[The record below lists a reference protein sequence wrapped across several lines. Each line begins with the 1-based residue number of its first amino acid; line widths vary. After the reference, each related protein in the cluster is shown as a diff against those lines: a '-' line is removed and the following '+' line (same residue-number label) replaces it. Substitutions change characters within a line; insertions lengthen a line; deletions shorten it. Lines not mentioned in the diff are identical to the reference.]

1 MQKNENSTNKNHKI
15 KIPLIERIIVCGISK
30 KKLNEIKQPI
40 LSNEELLIE
49 TLSNINIEI
58 LEEYD
63 SSMIKKDM
71 SYSYINNIPKY
82 SIPFGLSPKI
92 IKNKSNNIYDTD
104 KKIISFSL
112 VENTKLKHC
121 SSLSFYDNYKI
132 NTKDI
137 LIKKSITL
145 VSAKDYYDTQK
156 KILEYIYKI
165 LINHYSYKNT
175 NLNLIRKILYENY
188 FSHEKIFIEEYS
200 LLPFYFSF
208 ILNSW
213 DINPSNN
220 KLIKSF
226 HVLPLKSENI
236 LNNNKIISDFFI
248 KLFINDKS
256 PFPIKD
262 YNISILLYKFHI
274 DDLIIIYQALLMEYE
289 IILIFD
295 NFEEINILI
304 YSLLSLIY
312 PLKWKFPITSFLL
325 PETEV
330 MLDAPFATIIGV
342 HESFKY
348 LIEYKIKKECFN
360 LETTIIYDLKEKN
373 FVLKDPNFP
382 LLDNKLINNIKSSL
396 YFLKADL
403 LQFKHGTIKFNNGLM
418 KLFDKNEKIVNK
430 IQHSKYIN
438 IKIISIFFNIFLD
451 LIKNFKSCIKYDE
464 IEKNKININISEPND
479 FFDFNKFEQ
488 NFIFDSTSSYN
499 QFFLNFSK
507 TLMFT
512 NFVRNFILYENK
524 KKIFIF
530 INELITKLSEKE
542 LTNQKRYLNA
552 IIDKNIK
559 MTLSSYYLIKY
570 INLNNLLNNYFIKG
584 INQNEINQKINSNE
598 IWNQLDKNKIKYF
611 SENLLN
617 TYYPNI
623 LYNSKTN
630 ESFIDN
636 ITLIGINSTIT
647 SNNSINEILNM
658 KMKDNDD
665 VYNAIKNSLEEK
677 KSSNIINIRNT
688 GHHKSSSS
696 MNEKIF
702 QQQKFD
708 MNLNFDLINQKNNNL
723 IKDKEQNMISTV
735 NTYSKGNPN
744 NNIKNSNL
752 NNISL
757 ETKKKKKKKIK
768 AMKPLRISYNSL
780 TNVIQGAMAK
790 HAGDEDDIINMPDD
804 F

>member
-63 SSMIKKDM
+63 SSMIKKDI
-71 SYSYINNIPKY
+71 SNTYINNIPKY

-175 NLNLIRKILYENY
+175 NLNLVRKILYENY

-200 LLPFYFSF
+200 LLPFYFSS

-213 DINPSNN
+213 DINPFNN

-236 LNNNKIISDFFI
+236 LNNNKITSDFFI

-430 IQHSKYIN
+430 IEHSKYIN

-464 IEKNKININISEPND
+464 IEKNKININTSEPND

-584 INQNEINQKINSNE
+584 INSNEINQKINSNE

-757 ETKKKKKKKIK
+757 ETKKKMNQKIK

>member
-63 SSMIKKDM
+63 SSMIKKDI
-71 SYSYINNIPKY
+71 SNTYINNIPKY

-165 LINHYSYKNT
+165 LINYYSYKNT

-236 LNNNKIISDFFI
+236 LNNNKITSDFFI

-403 LQFKHGTIKFNNGLM
+403 LQFKHGTIKYNNGLM

-430 IQHSKYIN
+430 IEHSKYIN

-542 LTNQKRYLNA
+542 LTNQKRYLNT
-552 IIDKNIK
+552 IFDKNIK
-559 MTLSSYYLIKY
+559 TTLSSYYLIKY

-584 INQNEINQKINSNE
+584 INSNEINQKINSNE

-658 KMKDNDD
+658 KIKDNED

-757 ETKKKKKKKIK
+757 ETKKKMNQKIK

>member
-63 SSMIKKDM
+63 SSMIKKDI
-71 SYSYINNIPKY
+71 SNTYINNIPKY

-165 LINHYSYKNT
+165 LINYYSYKNT

-236 LNNNKIISDFFI
+236 LNNNKITSDFFI

-430 IQHSKYIN
+430 IEHSKYIN

-507 TLMFT
+507 TLMFS

-757 ETKKKKKKKIK
+757 ETKKKMNQKIK

>member
-63 SSMIKKDM
+63 SSMIKKDI
-71 SYSYINNIPKY
+71 SNTYINNIPKY

-165 LINHYSYKNT
+165 LINYYSYKNT

-200 LLPFYFSF
+200 LLSFYFSF

-236 LNNNKIISDFFI
+236 LNNNKITSDFFI

-430 IQHSKYIN
+430 IEHSKYIN

-584 INQNEINQKINSNE
+584 INSNEINQKINSNE

-757 ETKKKKKKKIK
+757 ETKKKMNQKIK

>member
-63 SSMIKKDM
+63 SSMIKKDI
-71 SYSYINNIPKY
+71 SNTYINNIPKY

-200 LLPFYFSF
+200 LLPFYFSS

-236 LNNNKIISDFFI
+236 LNNNKITSDFFI

-430 IQHSKYIN
+430 IEHSKYIN

-507 TLMFT
+507 TLMFS

-542 LTNQKRYLNA
+542 LTNQKRYLNT
-552 IIDKNIK
+552 IFDKNIK

-584 INQNEINQKINSNE
+584 INSNEINQKINSNE

-757 ETKKKKKKKIK
+757 ETKKKMNQKIK

>member
-63 SSMIKKDM
+63 SSMIKKDI
-71 SYSYINNIPKY
+71 SNTYINNIPKY

-175 NLNLIRKILYENY
+175 NLNLVRKILYENY
-188 FSHEKIFIEEYS
+188 FSHEKIFIEEHS
-200 LLPFYFSF
+200 LLSFYFSF

-236 LNNNKIISDFFI
+236 LNNNKITSDFFI
-248 KLFINDKS
+248 KLFMNDNS

-403 LQFKHGTIKFNNGLM
+403 LQFKHGTIKYNNGLM

-430 IQHSKYIN
+430 IEHSKYIN
-438 IKIISIFFNIFLD
+438 IKILSIFFNIFLD

-542 LTNQKRYLNA
+542 LTNQKRYLNT

-584 INQNEINQKINSNE
+584 INSNEINQKINSNE

-757 ETKKKKKKKIK
+757 ETKKKMNQKIK

>member
-63 SSMIKKDM
+63 SSMIKKDI
-71 SYSYINNIPKY
+71 SNTYINNIPKY

-236 LNNNKIISDFFI
+236 LNNNKITSDFFI

-430 IQHSKYIN
+430 IEHSKYIN

-507 TLMFT
+507 TLMFS

-542 LTNQKRYLNA
+542 LTNQKRYLNT
-552 IIDKNIK
+552 IFDKNIK
-559 MTLSSYYLIKY
+559 TTLSSYYLIKY

-757 ETKKKKKKKIK
+757 ETKKKMNQKIK

>member
-63 SSMIKKDM
+63 SSMIKKDI
-71 SYSYINNIPKY
+71 SNTYINNIPKY

-175 NLNLIRKILYENY
+175 NLNLVRKILYENY

-236 LNNNKIISDFFI
+236 LNNNKITSDFFI

-430 IQHSKYIN
+430 IEHSKYIN

-757 ETKKKKKKKIK
+757 ETKKKMNQKIK

>member
-63 SSMIKKDM
+63 SSMIKKDI
-71 SYSYINNIPKY
+71 SNTYINNIPKY

-165 LINHYSYKNT
+165 LINYYSYKNT

-236 LNNNKIISDFFI
+236 LNNNKITSDFFI

-430 IQHSKYIN
+430 IEHSKYIN

-542 LTNQKRYLNA
+542 LTNQKRYLNT

-757 ETKKKKKKKIK
+757 ETKKKMNQKIK

>member
-63 SSMIKKDM
+63 SSMIKKDI
-71 SYSYINNIPKY
+71 SNTYINNIPKY

-175 NLNLIRKILYENY
+175 NLNLVRKILYENY

-200 LLPFYFSF
+200 LLPFYFSS

-236 LNNNKIISDFFI
+236 LNNNKITSDFFI

-403 LQFKHGTIKFNNGLM
+403 LQFKHGTIKYNNGLM

-430 IQHSKYIN
+430 IEHSKYIN

-559 MTLSSYYLIKY
+559 TTLLSYYLIKY

-735 NTYSKGNPN
+735 NTYSKGNHN

-757 ETKKKKKKKIK
+757 ETKKKMNQKIK

>member
-63 SSMIKKDM
+63 SSMIKKDI
-71 SYSYINNIPKY
+71 SNTYINNIPKY

-165 LINHYSYKNT
+165 LINYYSYKNT

-200 LLPFYFSF
+200 LLSFYFSS

-236 LNNNKIISDFFI
+236 LNNNKITSDFFI

-430 IQHSKYIN
+430 IEHSKYIN

-464 IEKNKININISEPND
+464 IEKNKININTSEPND

-507 TLMFT
+507 TLMFS

-757 ETKKKKKKKIK
+757 ETKKKMNQKIK

>member
-15 KIPLIERIIVCGISK
+15 KLPLIERIIVCGISK

-63 SSMIKKDM
+63 SSMIKKDI
-71 SYSYINNIPKY
+71 SNTYINNIPKY

-121 SSLSFYDNYKI
+121 SSLSFYENYKI

-236 LNNNKIISDFFI
+236 LNNNKITSDFFI

-430 IQHSKYIN
+430 IEHSKYIN

-542 LTNQKRYLNA
+542 LTNQKRYLNT

-757 ETKKKKKKKIK
+757 ETKKKMNQKIK

>member
-63 SSMIKKDM
+63 SSMIKKDI
-71 SYSYINNIPKY
+71 SNTYINNIPKY

-175 NLNLIRKILYENY
+175 NLNLVRKILYENY

-236 LNNNKIISDFFI
+236 LNNNKITSDFFI

-430 IQHSKYIN
+430 IEHSKYIN

-507 TLMFT
+507 TLMFS

-584 INQNEINQKINSNE
+584 INSNEINQKINSNE

-757 ETKKKKKKKIK
+757 ETKKKMNQKIK

>member
-63 SSMIKKDM
+63 SSMIKKDI
-71 SYSYINNIPKY
+71 SNTYINNIPKY

-175 NLNLIRKILYENY
+175 NLNLVRKILYENY

-236 LNNNKIISDFFI
+236 LNNNKITSDFFI

-262 YNISILLYKFHI
+262 YNISILLYKFHL

-430 IQHSKYIN
+430 IEHSKYIN

-507 TLMFT
+507 TLMFS

-584 INQNEINQKINSNE
+584 INSNEINQKINSNE

-757 ETKKKKKKKIK
+757 ETKKKMNQKIK

>member
-63 SSMIKKDM
+63 SSMIKKDI
-71 SYSYINNIPKY
+71 SNTYINNIPKY

-165 LINHYSYKNT
+165 LINYYSYKNT

-236 LNNNKIISDFFI
+236 LNNNKITSDFFI

-430 IQHSKYIN
+430 IEHSKYIN

-559 MTLSSYYLIKY
+559 TTLSSYYLIKY

-757 ETKKKKKKKIK
+757 ETKKKMNQKIK

>member
-1 MQKNENSTNKNHKI
+1 MQKNEGGTNKNHKI

-63 SSMIKKDM
+63 SSMIKKDI
-71 SYSYINNIPKY
+71 SNTYINNIPKY

-165 LINHYSYKNT
+165 LINYYSYKNT
-175 NLNLIRKILYENY
+175 NLNLVRKILYENY

-236 LNNNKIISDFFI
+236 LNNNKITSDFFI

-430 IQHSKYIN
+430 IEHSKYIN

-757 ETKKKKKKKIK
+757 ETKKKMNQKIK

>member
-63 SSMIKKDM
+63 SSMIKKDI
-71 SYSYINNIPKY
+71 SNTYINNIPKY

-236 LNNNKIISDFFI
+236 LNNNKITSDFFI

-403 LQFKHGTIKFNNGLM
+403 LQFKHGTIKYNNGLM

-430 IQHSKYIN
+430 IEHSKYIN

-507 TLMFT
+507 TLMFS

-542 LTNQKRYLNA
+542 LTNQKRYLNT

-584 INQNEINQKINSNE
+584 INSNEINQKINSNE

-757 ETKKKKKKKIK
+757 ETKKKMNQKIK

>member
-63 SSMIKKDM
+63 SSMIKKDI
-71 SYSYINNIPKY
+71 SNTYINNIPKY

-188 FSHEKIFIEEYS
+188 FSHEKIFIEEHS
-200 LLPFYFSF
+200 LLPFYFSS

-236 LNNNKIISDFFI
+236 LNNNKITSDFFI

-430 IQHSKYIN
+430 IEHSKYIN

-507 TLMFT
+507 TLMFS

-542 LTNQKRYLNA
+542 LTNQKRYLNT
-552 IIDKNIK
+552 IFDKNIK
-559 MTLSSYYLIKY
+559 TTLSSYYLIKY

-757 ETKKKKKKKIK
+757 ETKKKMNQKIK

>member
-63 SSMIKKDM
+63 SSMIKKDI
-71 SYSYINNIPKY
+71 SNTYINNIPKY

-92 IKNKSNNIYDTD
+92 IKNKSNNIYDPD

-236 LNNNKIISDFFI
+236 LNNNKITSDFFI

-430 IQHSKYIN
+430 IEHSKYIN

-488 NFIFDSTSSYN
+488 NFVFDSTSSYN

-507 TLMFT
+507 TLMFS

-584 INQNEINQKINSNE
+584 INSNEINQKINSNE

-658 KMKDNDD
+658 KMKDNDE

-757 ETKKKKKKKIK
+757 ETKKKMNQKIK

>member
-63 SSMIKKDM
+63 SSMIKKDI
-71 SYSYINNIPKY
+71 SNTYINNIPKY

-175 NLNLIRKILYENY
+175 NLNLVRKILYENY

-236 LNNNKIISDFFI
+236 LNNNKITSDFFI

-430 IQHSKYIN
+430 IEHSKYIN

-464 IEKNKININISEPND
+464 IEKNKINVNISEPND

-542 LTNQKRYLNA
+542 LTNQKRYLNT
-552 IIDKNIK
+552 IFDKNIK
-559 MTLSSYYLIKY
+559 TTLSSYYLIKY

-584 INQNEINQKINSNE
+584 INSNEINQKINSNE

-757 ETKKKKKKKIK
+757 ETKKKMNQKIK

>member
-63 SSMIKKDM
+63 SSMIKKDI
-71 SYSYINNIPKY
+71 SNTYINNIPKY

-165 LINHYSYKNT
+165 LINYYSYKNT
-175 NLNLIRKILYENY
+175 NLNLVRKILYENY

-236 LNNNKIISDFFI
+236 LNNNKITSDFFI

-403 LQFKHGTIKFNNGLM
+403 LQFKHGTIKYNNGLM

-430 IQHSKYIN
+430 IEHSKYIN

-542 LTNQKRYLNA
+542 LTNQKRYLNT

-559 MTLSSYYLIKY
+559 TTLSSYYLIKY

-757 ETKKKKKKKIK
+757 ETKKKMNQKIK

>member
-58 LEEYD
+58 LEDYD
-63 SSMIKKDM
+63 SSMIKKDI
-71 SYSYINNIPKY
+71 SNTYINNIPKY

-92 IKNKSNNIYDTD
+92 IKNKSNNTYDTD

-175 NLNLIRKILYENY
+175 NLNLVRKILYENY

-236 LNNNKIISDFFI
+236 LNNNKTTSDFFI

-304 YSLLSLIY
+304 YLLLSLIY

-430 IQHSKYIN
+430 IEHSKYIN
-438 IKIISIFFNIFLD
+438 IKIISIFFNIFFD

-542 LTNQKRYLNA
+542 LTNQKRYLNT
-552 IIDKNIK
+552 IFDKNIK
-559 MTLSSYYLIKY
+559 TTLSSYYLIKY

-584 INQNEINQKINSNE
+584 INSNEINQKINSNE

-757 ETKKKKKKKIK
+757 ETKKKMNQKIK

>member
-63 SSMIKKDM
+63 SSMIKKDI
-71 SYSYINNIPKY
+71 SNTYINNIPKY

-175 NLNLIRKILYENY
+175 NLNLVRKILYENY

-236 LNNNKIISDFFI
+236 LNNNKITSDFFI

-430 IQHSKYIN
+430 IEHSKYIN

-584 INQNEINQKINSNE
+584 INSNEINQKIKSNE

-757 ETKKKKKKKIK
+757 EAKKKMNQKIK

>member
-63 SSMIKKDM
+63 SSMIKKDI
-71 SYSYINNIPKY
+71 SNTYINNIPKY

-175 NLNLIRKILYENY
+175 NLNLVRKILYENY

-236 LNNNKIISDFFI
+236 LNNNKITSDFFI

-430 IQHSKYIN
+430 IEHSKYIN

-542 LTNQKRYLNA
+542 LTNQKRYLNT
-552 IIDKNIK
+552 IFDKNIK
-559 MTLSSYYLIKY
+559 TTLSSYYLIKY

-757 ETKKKKKKKIK
+757 ETKKKMNQKIK

>member
-63 SSMIKKDM
+63 SSMIKKDI
-71 SYSYINNIPKY
+71 SNTYINNIPKY

-92 IKNKSNNIYDTD
+92 IKNKSNNIYDPE

-175 NLNLIRKILYENY
+175 NLNLVRKILYENY

-396 YFLKADL
+396 YFHKADL
-403 LQFKHGTIKFNNGLM
+403 LQFKHGTIKYNNGLM

-430 IQHSKYIN
+430 IEHSKYIN

-464 IEKNKININISEPND
+464 IEKNKININTSEPND

-488 NFIFDSTSSYN
+488 NFIFDGTSSCG

-507 TLMFT
+507 TLMFS

-552 IIDKNIK
+552 NIDKNIK
-559 MTLSSYYLIKY
+559 TTLSSYYLIKY

-584 INQNEINQKINSNE
+584 INSNEINQKINSNE

-757 ETKKKKKKKIK
+757 EAKKKMNQKIK

>member
-63 SSMIKKDM
+63 SSMIKKDI
-71 SYSYINNIPKY
+71 SNTYINNIPKY

-165 LINHYSYKNT
+165 LINYYSYKNT
-175 NLNLIRKILYENY
+175 NLNLVRKILYENY

-236 LNNNKIISDFFI
+236 LNNNKITSDFFI

-430 IQHSKYIN
+430 IEHSKYIN

-757 ETKKKKKKKIK
+757 ETKKKMNQKIK

>member
-63 SSMIKKDM
+63 SSMIKKDI
-71 SYSYINNIPKY
+71 SNTYINNIPKY

-165 LINHYSYKNT
+165 LINYYSYKNT
-175 NLNLIRKILYENY
+175 NLNLVRKILYENY

-236 LNNNKIISDFFI
+236 LNNNKITSDFFI

-430 IQHSKYIN
+430 IEHSKYIN

-507 TLMFT
+507 TLMFS

-552 IIDKNIK
+552 IFDKNIK
-559 MTLSSYYLIKY
+559 TTLSSYYLIKY

-757 ETKKKKKKKIK
+757 ETKKKMNQKIK

>member
-63 SSMIKKDM
+63 SSMIKKDI
-71 SYSYINNIPKY
+71 SNTYINNIPKY

-165 LINHYSYKNT
+165 LINYYSYKNT
-175 NLNLIRKILYENY
+175 NLNLVRKILYENY
-188 FSHEKIFIEEYS
+188 FSHEKIFIEEHS

-236 LNNNKIISDFFI
+236 LNNNKTTSDFFI

-430 IQHSKYIN
+430 IEHSKYIN

-757 ETKKKKKKKIK
+757 ETKKKMNQKIK

>member
-30 KKLNEIKQPI
+30 KKLNEIKQPTQP
-40 LSNEELLIE
+40 NEELLIE

-63 SSMIKKDM
+63 SSMIKKDI
-71 SYSYINNIPKY
+71 SNTYINNIPKY

-175 NLNLIRKILYENY
+175 NLNLVRKILYENY

-236 LNNNKIISDFFI
+236 LNNNKTTSDFFI

-430 IQHSKYIN
+430 IEHSKYIN

-552 IIDKNIK
+552 IFDKNIK
-559 MTLSSYYLIKY
+559 TTLSSYYLIKY

-584 INQNEINQKINSNE
+584 MGSGGINQKINSNE

-757 ETKKKKKKKIK
+757 ETKKKMNQKIK

>member
-165 LINHYSYKNT
+165 LINYYSYKNT

-236 LNNNKIISDFFI
+236 LNNNKITSDFFI

-430 IQHSKYIN
+430 IEHSKYIN

-559 MTLSSYYLIKY
+559 TTLSSYYLIKY

-757 ETKKKKKKKIK
+757 ETKKKMNQKIK

>member
-63 SSMIKKDM
+63 SSMIKKDI
-71 SYSYINNIPKY
+71 SNTYINNIPKY

-165 LINHYSYKNT
+165 LINYYSYKNT

-236 LNNNKIISDFFI
+236 LNNNKITSDFFI

-430 IQHSKYIN
+430 IEHSKYIN

-507 TLMFT
+507 TLMFS

-542 LTNQKRYLNA
+542 LTNQKRYLNT
-552 IIDKNIK
+552 IFDKNIK
-559 MTLSSYYLIKY
+559 TTLSSYYLIKY

-757 ETKKKKKKKIK
+757 ETKKKMNQKIK

>member
-63 SSMIKKDM
+63 SSMIKKDI
-71 SYSYINNIPKY
+71 SNTYINNIPKY

-200 LLPFYFSF
+200 LLSFYFSF

-236 LNNNKIISDFFI
+236 LNNNKITSDFFI

-430 IQHSKYIN
+430 IEHSKYIN

-757 ETKKKKKKKIK
+757 ETKKKMNQKIK

>member
-1 MQKNENSTNKNHKI
+1 MQKNENSNNKNHKI

-40 LSNEELLIE
+40 LSNEDLLID
-49 TLSNINIEI
+49 TLSNLNIEI

-63 SSMIKKDM
+63 SSMIKKDI
-71 SYSYINNIPKY
+71 SNSYINNIPKY

-92 IKNKSNNIYDTD
+92 IKNKTNYTYESD

-121 SSLSFYDNYKI
+121 SSLSFYENYKLSS
-132 NTKDI
+132 KDI

-145 VSAKDYYDTQK
+145 ISAKDYYETQK
-156 KILEYIYKI
+156 KLLEYIYKI
-165 LINHYSYKNT
+165 IINYYSNKNT
-175 NLNLIRKILYENY
+175 NINLIRKILYENY

-200 LLPFYFSF
+200 LLSFYFSF

-213 DINPSNN
+213 DVNPSNN

-236 LNNNKIISDFFI
+236 LNNNKITSDFFM
-248 KLFINDKS
+248 KLFIDDKT

-274 DDLIIIYQALLMEYE
+274 DDLIILYQALLMEYE
-289 IILIFD
+289 IILIFN

-330 MLDAPFATIIGV
+330 MLDAPFATMIGV

-360 LETTIIYDLKEKN
+360 LETTVIYDLKEKN

-403 LQFKHGTIKFNNGLM
+403 LQFKHGTIKINNGLM

-430 IQHSKYIN
+430 IEHSKYIN

-451 LIKNFKSCIKYDE
+451 LIKNFKSCIKYNE
-464 IEKNKININISEPND
+464 IEKNKINITTSEPND

-488 NFIFDSTSSYN
+488 NFIFDTTPSYN

-507 TLMFT
+507 TLMFS
-512 NFVRNFILYENK
+512 NFIRNFIRYENK

-542 LTNQKRYLNA
+542 LTNQKRYLNT
-552 IIDKNIK
+552 IFDNNIK
-559 MTLSSYYLIKY
+559 TTLSSYYLIKY
-570 INLNNLLNNYFIKG
+570 INLNTLLNNYFIKG
-584 INQNEINQKINSNE
+584 INSSEINQKIFSNE

-611 SENLLN
+611 SENMLN
-617 TYYPNI
+617 TYYSNI

-630 ESFIDN
+630 ESFIDS
-636 ITLIGINSTIT
+636 ITLIGINSTVM
-647 SNNSINEILNM
+647 SNNSINEILNL

-665 VYNAIKNSLEEK
+665 VYNAIKNALEEK
-677 KSSNIINIRNT
+677 KNSNIINIRNT

-708 MNLNFDLINQKNNNL
+708 MNLNFDLIDQKNNNL

-757 ETKKKKKKKIK
+757 ETKKKMNQKIK

>member
-63 SSMIKKDM
+63 SSMIKKDI
-71 SYSYINNIPKY
+71 SNTYINNIPKY

-165 LINHYSYKNT
+165 LINYYSYKNT
-175 NLNLIRKILYENY
+175 NLNLVRKILYENY
-188 FSHEKIFIEEYS
+188 FSHEKIFIEEHS

-236 LNNNKIISDFFI
+236 LNNNKITSDFFI

-430 IQHSKYIN
+430 IEHSKYIN

-552 IIDKNIK
+552 IFDKNIK
-559 MTLSSYYLIKY
+559 TTLSSYYLIKY

-757 ETKKKKKKKIK
+757 EMKKKMNQKIK

>member
-63 SSMIKKDM
+63 SSMIKKDI
-71 SYSYINNIPKY
+71 SNTYINNIPKY

-165 LINHYSYKNT
+165 LINYYSYKNT

-236 LNNNKIISDFFI
+236 LNNNKITSDFFI

-403 LQFKHGTIKFNNGLM
+403 LQFKHGTIKYNNGLM

-430 IQHSKYIN
+430 IEHSKYIN

-665 VYNAIKNSLEEK
+665 VYNAIKNSLEDK

-757 ETKKKKKKKIK
+757 ETKKKMNQKIK

-790 HAGDEDDIINMPDD
+790 HAGDEDDIIKS
-804 F
+804 FFAF

>member
-63 SSMIKKDM
+63 SSMIKKDI
-71 SYSYINNIPKY
+71 SNTYINNIPKY

-236 LNNNKIISDFFI
+236 LNNNKITSDFFI

-430 IQHSKYIN
+430 IEHAKYIN

-757 ETKKKKKKKIK
+757 ETKKKMNQKIK

>member
-49 TLSNINIEI
+49 ALSNINIEI

-63 SSMIKKDM
+63 SSMIKKDI
-71 SYSYINNIPKY
+71 SNTYINNIPKY

-165 LINHYSYKNT
+165 LINYYSYKNT
-175 NLNLIRKILYENY
+175 NLNLVRKILYENY

-236 LNNNKIISDFFI
+236 LNNNKITSDFFI

-403 LQFKHGTIKFNNGLM
+403 LQFKHGTIKYNNGLM

-430 IQHSKYIN
+430 IEHSKYIN

-464 IEKNKININISEPND
+464 IEKNKININTSEPND

-488 NFIFDSTSSYN
+488 NFVFDSTSSYN

-559 MTLSSYYLIKY
+559 TTLSSYYLIKY

-584 INQNEINQKINSNE
+584 INSNEINQKINSNE

-757 ETKKKKKKKIK
+757 ETKKKMNQKIK

>member
-63 SSMIKKDM
+63 SSMIKKDI
-71 SYSYINNIPKY
+71 SNTYINNIPKY

-165 LINHYSYKNT
+165 LINYYSYKNT
-175 NLNLIRKILYENY
+175 NLNLVRKILYENY

-236 LNNNKIISDFFI
+236 LNNNKITSDFFI

-430 IQHSKYIN
+430 IEHSKYIN

-559 MTLSSYYLIKY
+559 TTLSSYYLIKY

-584 INQNEINQKINSNE
+584 INSNEINQKINSNE

-757 ETKKKKKKKIK
+757 ETKKKMNQKIK